1 MLFLRLAAGVAIF
14 AVGSLASGEEPRPVV
29 LAVAT
34 KATARSTIEL
44 PGTVTPR
51 RESSLSTRTAGLVR
65 HLRVDAGHRVKQGE
79 VLMELDDALAEIV
92 LVRIAAE
99 LAQAEWRLA
108 DAQRL
113 EEEARRLASTGAFA
127 KSEAQSRKTALC
139 VADAELHR
147 VTALEKEQREL
158 LDRHR
163 LIAPFDGVIRAKHA
177 EEGEWVETGD
187 PVLELV
193 ETTGLRMDVQ
203 VPQELYPVM
212 ARKPSARVILDVY
225 PDRSL
230 DVKSAT
236 VVPLK
241 DAVTRTFLVRME
253 MEDPESLAA
262 PGMSARARFEW
273 LDEDALQI
281 PRDALIREPG
291 GDIRVWIVTERDGES
306 VAQSREVTIGRRLG
320 EVLEITAG
328 IQEGDRVV
336 VRGNENLTEGR
347 RVAIVSE

>member
-1 MLFLRLAAGVAIF
+1 MLFHRLAAGVAII
-14 AVGSLASGEEPRPVV
+14 AAGGLASAEEPRPVV
-29 LAVAT
+29 VAVAT
-34 KATARSTIEL
+34 KAPARSTIEL
-44 PGTVTPR
+44 PGTITPR
-51 RESSLSTRTAGLVR
+51 RESNLSSRTAGLVR
-65 HLRVDAGHRVKQGE
+65 HLRVDAGHRVKAGE
-79 VLMELDDALAEIV
+79 VLMELDDELAKISLE
-92 LVRIAAE
+92 RIIAERVQAE
-99 LAQAEWRLA
+99 LRLA

-127 KSEAQSRKTALC
+127 KSEAESRKTALN
-139 VADAELHR
+139 VADAELRR
-147 VTALEKEQREL
+147 VSALEKEQREL

-177 EEGEWVETGD
+177 EEGEWVENGD

-193 ETTGLRMDVQ
+193 ETTALRMDVQ
-203 VPQELYPVM
+203 APQELFPVLT
-212 ARKPSARVILDVY
+212 RKPAAKVMLDVH
-225 PDRSL
+225 PDRPL

-253 MEDPESLAA
+253 MDDPDSLAA

-273 LDEDALQI
+273 LDEDAVQI

-291 GDIRVWIVTERDGES
+291 GDTRVWVVRESDGES
-306 VAQSREVTIGRRLG
+306 QAVSRDVTLGRRLG
-320 EVLEITAG
+320 EALEITAG
-328 IQEGDRVV
+328 IEAGDRVI

-347 RVAIVSE
+347 RVALVAE